1 MRSQEE
7 KKSIVK
13 SIKLSPSQIQQIEEK
28 ANEKNMT
35 FSGYMVDCA
44 LHGSQGI
51 TPQIAVKMQELVN
64 MALELSDTLNENDYI
79 RKEEFRQ
86 KVSTFSEICT
96 PLTPQEKYDNMIK
109 QTGLFIEGGL
119 DVWESL
125 K

>member
-1 MRSQEE
+1 MRSENE

-13 SIKLSPSQIQQIEEK
+13 SIKLSPLQADLIQKKADEK
-28 ANEKNMT
+28 GMT
-35 FSGYMVDCA
+35 FSSYMLDCA

-51 TPQIAVKMQELVN
+51 TPQIAVRMQEMVN
-64 MALELSDTLNENDYI
+64 MALEFADTLYENDYI

-86 KVSTFSEICT
+86 RASTFSEICT
-96 PLTPQEKYDNMIK
+96 PLTPQEKYCNIIK

-125 K
+125 R

>member
-1 MRSQEE
+1 MRSESE

-13 SIKLSPSQIQQIEEK
+13 SVKLSPLQLQHIEEQADK
-28 ANEKNMT
+28 KCMK
-35 FSGYMVDCA
+35 FSEYMVDCA

-51 TPQIAVKMQELVN
+51 TPQIAVKMQEMVN
-64 MALELSDTLNENDYI
+64 MAMEFADTLDENDYI

-86 KVSTFSEICT
+86 KASTFAEICT
-96 PLTPQEKYDNMIK
+96 PLTPQKKYDDIIN
-109 QTGLFIEGGL
+109 QTGLFIEGGY